1 MRKTMAP
8 LLLAV
13 LVVFSAQQLI
23 TPILAPLSR
32 RLDLSESQL
41 GLVIT
46 TAAIALTIASTL
58 WGRALDRIGIR
69 KVLLAGLTL
78 TTLGLTGFA
87 VASALGL
94 AGTWSSSSVLAVM
107 LATRSLLFGAGIAAL
122 PVAALAAASAA
133 TTSEAERTKAVGL
146 VGAAQAVSLV
156 LGPALGGALAVV
168 SLTLP
173 LYLAPAL
180 TALLALWVFATAGRT
195 PHVRPDGPRETSVK
209 PWDARLWPFFAIGF
223 LLYLSLGLVQVI
235 TGFLIADR
243 LHLAPEKTAG
253 SVGVALF
260 AAGLVLVA
268 VQGAVVPKLAWPA
281 VRLMRAGAPIAVAGF
296 AFLAMAGQ
304 LWSITAAFAVLALGL
319 GLALPGFAA
328 APTLIVGPEQQ
339 GSVAGLVNAT
349 TGATFIVGPLL
360 GTALYETA
368 PAIPIFAAAG
378 AGAGAILLTWF
389 SPAARNLGSRETVK
403 AAGAD

>member
-32 RLDLSESQL
+32 RLDLTESQL

-46 TAAIALTIASTL
+46 TAAVALTIASTL
-58 WGRALDRIGIR
+58 WGRALDRIGVR
-69 KVLLAGLTL
+69 KVLLAGLVL
-78 TTLGLTGFA
+78 ATLGLTGFA

-94 AGTWSSSSVLAVM
+94 AEVLSSSSVLAVM

-122 PVAALAAASAA
+122 PVAALAAAAAA
-133 TTSEAERTKAVGL
+133 TSDEADRTKAVGL
-146 VGAAQAVSLV
+146 VGAVQGISLV

-180 TALLALWVFATAGRT
+180 TALLAIWVFATASRT
-195 PHVRPDGPRETSVK
+195 PHVRPDGPRAAGVK
-209 PWDARLWPFFAIGF
+209 PWEARLWPFFAIGF

-243 LHLAPEKTAG
+243 LHLAPEETAG

-268 VQGAVVPKLAWPA
+268 VQGAVVPKLAWPS
-281 VRLMRAGAPIAVAGF
+281 VRLMRVGAPIAVAGLLL
-296 AFLAMAGQ
+296 LAIAGQ

-328 APTLIVGPEQQ
+328 APTLMVGPEQQ

-360 GTALYETA
+360 GTALYEA
-368 PAIPIFAAAG
+368 EPVVPIFAAAG
-378 AGAGAILLTWF
+378 AAGGALLLALF
-389 SPAARNLGSRETVK
+389 SPAARRLGSRDEV
-403 AAGAD
+403 AAAN

>member
-32 RLDLSESQL
+32 RLDLTESQL

-58 WGRALDRIGIR
+58 WGRALDRVGVR
-69 KVLLAGLTL
+69 KVLLAGLVL
-78 TTLGLTGFA
+78 ATLGLTGFA

-94 AGTWSSSSVLAVM
+94 AEVLSSSSVLALM

-133 TTSEAERTKAVGL
+133 TSNEADRTKAVGL
-146 VGAAQAVSLV
+146 VGAVQGISLV

-180 TALLALWVFATAGRT
+180 TALLAIWVFATAGRT
-195 PHVRPDGPRETSVK
+195 PHVRPAGPRAAGVK

-243 LHLAPEKTAG
+243 LNLAPEQTAG

-281 VRLMRAGAPIAVAGF
+281 VRLMRVGAPIAVAGF
-296 AFLAMAGQ
+296 VLLAFAGQ

-319 GLALPGFAA
+319 GLALPGFTA
-328 APTLIVGPEQQ
+328 APTLMVGPEQQ

-349 TGATFIVGPLL
+349 TGVTFIVGPLL
-360 GTALYETA
+360 GTALYEAEPTA
-368 PAIPIFAAAG
+368 PIFAAAG
-378 AGAGAILLTWF
+378 AAAGALLLALF
-389 SPAARNLGSRETVK
+389 SPAARHLESKVTEAVTVSE
-403 AAGAD
+403 

>member
-1 MRKTMAP
+1 MAP

-32 RLDLSESQL
+32 RLDLTESQL

-58 WGRALDRIGIR
+58 WGRALDRVGVR
-69 KVLLAGLTL
+69 KVLLAGLVL
-78 TTLGLTGFA
+78 ATLGLTGFA

-94 AGTWSSSSVLAVM
+94 AEVLSSSSVLAVM

-133 TTSEAERTKAVGL
+133 TSNEADRTKAVGL
-146 VGAAQAVSLV
+146 VGAVQGISLV

-180 TALLALWVFATAGRT
+180 TALLAIWVFATASRT
-195 PHVRPDGPRETSVK
+195 PHVRPAGPRAAGVK
-209 PWDARLWPFFAIGF
+209 PWEARLWPFFAIGF

-243 LHLAPEKTAG
+243 LRLAAEETAG

-268 VQGAVVPKLAWPA
+268 VQGAVVPKLAWSA
-281 VRLMRAGAPIAVAGF
+281 VRLMRVGAPIAVAGF
-296 AFLAMAGQ
+296 VLLALAGQ
-304 LWSITAAFAVLALGL
+304 LWSITAAFAVLSLGL

-328 APTLIVGPEQQ
+328 APTLMVGPEQQ

-360 GTALYETA
+360 GTALYEA
-368 PAIPIFAAAG
+368 DPAVPIFAAAG
-378 AGAGAILLTWF
+378 AAAGALLLAVF
-389 SPAARNLGSRETVK
+389 SPAARRLGAR
-403 AAGAD
+403 AAEAAEAARGS